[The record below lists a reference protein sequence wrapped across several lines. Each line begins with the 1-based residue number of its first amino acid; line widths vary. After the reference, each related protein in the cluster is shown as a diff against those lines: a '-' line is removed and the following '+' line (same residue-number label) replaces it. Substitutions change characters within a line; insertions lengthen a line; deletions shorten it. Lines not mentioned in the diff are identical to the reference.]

1 MNNDISNLKNIT
13 VLYVEDEKD
22 LREVTSSILQS
33 FTKNQY
39 IATNGQEGYELFLKH
54 DSDIDLI
61 ISDINMPILN
71 GLEMIKKIKDI
82 NKNVPII
89 VTTAFSNKEY
99 LLEAIDIGV
108 DKYILKPVDVSKLL
122 QAMSQSLNYHELK
135 DLYLDSLTNLSN
147 RNKLK
152 KDLNILDPTTFPT
165 AISTFPFFAAIIEIA
180 NSGNEIPA
188 EIIVNAII
196 LSDIPNPSAILVL
209 DSSIKSPPR
218 DNNPIPTTISI
229 PQTVFE

>member
-1 MNNDISNLKNIT
+1 M
-13 VLYVEDEKD
+13 
-22 LREVTSSILQS
+22 
-33 FTKNQY
+33 
-39 IATNGQEGYELFLKH
+39 
-54 DSDIDLI
+54 DLI

-108 DKYILKPVDVSKLL
+108 DKYVLKPVDVSKLL

-152 KDLNILDPTTFPT
+152 KRFKKIQLVNLWLYLILMNLLQQMTFLVKF
-165 AISTFPFFAAIIEIA
+165 IGDKILKEVCSKIEETILMEM
-180 NSGNEIPA
+180 NSCYIESNQI
-188 EIIVNAII
+188 N
-196 LSDIPNPSAILVL
+196 L
-209 DSSIKSPPR
+209 
-218 DNNPIPTTISI
+218 
-229 PQTVFE
+229 Q